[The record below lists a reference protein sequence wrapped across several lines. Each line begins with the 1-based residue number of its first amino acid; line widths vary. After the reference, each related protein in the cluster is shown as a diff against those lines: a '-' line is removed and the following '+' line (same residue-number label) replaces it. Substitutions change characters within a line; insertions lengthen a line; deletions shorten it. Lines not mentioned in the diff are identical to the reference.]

1 MHDPRLTYI
10 YMRKDLLRQCMHEA
24 AAQHR
29 TPSISP
35 ISLQSKTKLG
45 FNFVEPL
52 WYGSSWPRSQSERR
66 KSNFGVKK
74 EYFYTFKL

>member
-1 MHDPRLTYI
+1 
-10 YMRKDLLRQCMHEA
+10 MRKDLLLQSIGEA

-35 ISLQSKTKLG
+35 TSLQSKKTTWFLISLNHWG
-45 FNFVEPL
+45 MVGVGL
-52 WYGSSWPRSQSERR
+52 RAR
-66 KSNFGVKK
+66 KGKIKFGLKK